1 MIRNLRP
8 YTVSLVVVTVLL
20 LIIRS
25 IDADDWPQWRGP
37 NRDNVS
43 KETGLLQQWP
53 EGGPPLLWKARGV
66 VDGIASV
73 SIAGGRIFILGHH
86 EDHEYIVV
94 LEETSGEH
102 LWTAPLGPGFRQHRL
117 MRWLSQRAPTI
128 DGERVFAF
136 TATGQLVCLRC
147 RDGKELWRKDYI
159 KDFDGKRGVWGYCDF
174 PLVDGEKLICAP
186 GGSRAAVVAL
196 NKVTGETI
204 WETHVPKGVASA
216 HAATLAVTL
225 KDQQQYV
232 VFLQNGLIGVSA
244 TEGNILWQND
254 RFATRQNSF
263 TPLLRDHQIFC
274 ASARQVEG
282 VALLELQASADGT
295 VVTERYYRQKLNL
308 NNFQDCLVRVG
319 EHVYGDSRYGPVCLE
334 WKTGE
339 PTWERRSGG
348 RQMNAI
354 LYADGHLYVRQA
366 DGLMTLVEANPNE
379 YVEKGSFLIPDHE
392 QSIGAT
398 HPVIASG
405 RLYLR
410 DNNNLFCYDVRRDA
424 FKRPNREPREIAVPA
439 PAAGTDHSAES
450 TLRSVFVS
458 TPQDVVEKML
468 ETAAVKKS
476 NVIYDL
482 GSGDGRIVIAA
493 AKKHGCRAVGYEI
506 DPELVKLSREN
517 AVKAGVERLVTIEQT
532 DVFTLDL
539 SPADMIAVYLLP
551 KQLEKLIPQLK
562 KLKPGSRIVSHQ
574 FQIPGVKPD
583 KTIEVKSAEDG
594 DGHTIHLWTAPLVTS
609 Q

>member
-1 MIRNLRP
+1 
-8 YTVSLVVVTVLL
+8 
-20 LIIRS
+20 
-25 IDADDWPQWRGP
+25 
-37 NRDNVS
+37 
-43 KETGLLQQWP
+43 
-53 EGGPPLLWKARGV
+53 
-66 VDGIASV
+66 
-73 SIAGGRIFILGHH
+73 
-86 EDHEYIVV
+86 
-94 LEETSGEH
+94 
-102 LWTAPLGPGFRQHRL
+102 
-117 MRWLSQRAPTI
+117 
-128 DGERVFAF
+128 
-136 TATGQLVCLRC
+136 
-147 RDGKELWRKDYI
+147 
-159 KDFDGKRGVWGYCDF
+159 
-174 PLVDGEKLICAP
+174 
-186 GGSRAAVVAL
+186 
-196 NKVTGETI
+196 
-204 WETHVPKGVASA
+204 
-216 HAATLAVTL
+216 
-225 KDQQQYV
+225 
-232 VFLQNGLIGVSA
+232 
-244 TEGNILWQND
+244 
-254 RFATRQNSF
+254 
-263 TPLLRDHQIFC
+263 
-274 ASARQVEG
+274 
-282 VALLELQASADGT
+282 
-295 VVTERYYRQKLNL
+295 
-308 NNFQDCLVRVG
+308 
-319 EHVYGDSRYGPVCLE
+319 
-334 WKTGE
+334 
-339 PTWERRSGG
+339 
-348 RQMNAI
+348 MNAI

-562 KLKPGSRIVSHQ
+562 KLKPGSCIVSHQ
-574 FQIPGVKPD
+574 FEIPGIKPD
-583 KTIEVKSAEDG
+583 KTIEFESDKDG
-594 DGHTIHLWTAPLVTS
+594 NRHKVHLWMAPLK
-609 Q
+609 QK